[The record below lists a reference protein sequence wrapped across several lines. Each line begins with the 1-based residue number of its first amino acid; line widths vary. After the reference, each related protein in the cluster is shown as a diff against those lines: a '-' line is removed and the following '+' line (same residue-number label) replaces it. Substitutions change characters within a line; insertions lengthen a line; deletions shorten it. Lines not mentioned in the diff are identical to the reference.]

1 MLKSLLH
8 LEICHLLGPRST
20 KGKIWLWRKAKLSIA
35 ESNWLHFF
43 SNLDPRFSIE
53 GKTQKIIDWESFSQ
67 YISANWDLGLRKGT
81 CTLDG
86 TCSNK
91 KLFTHQ
97 VFLAENKSKILILK
111 KIYKWSSSGRDTDGR
126 EANVKLEK
134 WLCKRREIIRNWN
147 VTLLRRITFS
157 KQQRRPKT
165 LKLGDLVQVYICL
178 LRPWSLTPTITPA
191 KIWVEHQAK
200 NSCLR

>member
-1 MLKSLLH
+1 MA
-8 LEICHLLGPRST
+8 LEES
-20 KGKIWLWRKAKLSIA
+20 KIEYRRKWLIA
-35 ESNWLHFF
+35 LF
-43 SNLDPRFSIE
+43 SNFDPRFSIE

-147 VTLLRRITFS
+147 VTLLRPITFS